1 MLLPNTFKAYMHP
14 EVEGSYLQYWQSL
27 ERAEEGRDSVRVG
40 IRQGLEGG
48 GSGKKFALLTLPKG
62 VRGALLVP

>member
-1 MLLPNTFKAYMHP
+1 MAP

-27 ERAEEGRDSVRVG
+27 ERAKVGRDSVRVG
-40 IRQGLEGG
+40 IRQGLDGG

-62 VRGALLVP
+62 DRGALLVP

>member
-1 MLLPNTFKAYMHP
+1 MVPNTFKVQMAP

-27 ERAEEGRDSVRVG
+27 ERAEVGRDSVRVD
-40 IRQGLEGG
+40 IRQGLDGG

-62 VRGALLVP
+62 DRGALLVP